1 MLSFRVFAKLHSR
14 RPLVARRFT
23 LPVNVLT
30 DRCPRT
36 GEPHPRPFN
45 LRLKGG
51 CEGFASLTGRSLRTG
66 LGVSPHVFLSTFNRR
81 SRPCRDCRLSTSSAP
96 LPHIHNSLPTPALSP
111 LSATLMGSP
120 RMCCKQK
127 TYSKAKPFRCNIY
140 AKPGGGAFFPFWNS
154 SNVTEHGSRITHRRP
169 APILSGSP
177 VIRSSVKAILLL
189 FLHKTYNLQLRTETS
204 LHVQRLQLG
213 IHKER
218 IIELRHFAPALAQ
231 DRKEARRKRFV
242 PFHG

>member
-1 MLSFRVFAKLHSR
+1 MLFFRVILAPHPR
-14 RPLVARRFT
+14 RPFIARRFT

-36 GEPHPRPFN
+36 IEAPVMERISRQPR
-45 LRLKGG
+45 
-51 CEGFASLTGRSLRTG
+51 ASR
-66 LGVSPHVFLSTFNRR
+66 GVELA
-81 SRPCRDCRLSTSSAP
+81 LLQALP
-96 LPHIHNSLPTPALSP
+96 LPRCVLTAL
-111 LSATLMGSP
+111 
-120 RMCCKQK
+120 RCFIF
-127 TYSKAKPFRCNIY
+127 SKSFICNIY
-140 AKPGGGAFFPFWNS
+140 AKPGGGVFSPFWNYS
-154 SNVTEHGSRITHRRP
+154 STDHESQITHRRP

-177 VIRSSVKAILLL
+177 VMRSSVKAILLL

-218 IIELRHFAPALAQ
+218 IIELRHFTPALAEN
-231 DRKEARRKRFV
+231 RKEARRKRFV